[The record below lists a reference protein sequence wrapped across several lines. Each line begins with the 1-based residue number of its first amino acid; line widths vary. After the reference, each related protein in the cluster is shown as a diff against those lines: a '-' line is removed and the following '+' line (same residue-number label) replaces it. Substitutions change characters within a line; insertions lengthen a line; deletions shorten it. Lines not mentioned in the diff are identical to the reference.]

1 MSRLRRI
8 VDWDRLFFIT
18 TNLAPNAP
26 FLQPPEMD
34 LLLDVL
40 NTVRRATG
48 FLLLLAQIPWSFSV
62 AHPFRD
68 EAFHPVT
75 DD

>member
-8 VDWDRLFFIT
+8 ADWDRLFFIT

-48 FLLLLAQIPWSFSV
+48 FLLLC
-62 AHPFRD
+62 
-68 EAFHPVT
+68 
-75 DD
+75 